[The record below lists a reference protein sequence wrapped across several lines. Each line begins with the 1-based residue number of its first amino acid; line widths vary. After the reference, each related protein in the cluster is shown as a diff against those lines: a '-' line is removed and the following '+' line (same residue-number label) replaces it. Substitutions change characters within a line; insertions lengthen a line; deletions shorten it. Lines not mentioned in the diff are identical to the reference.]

1 MKELLKQFTQ
11 LSLEEATKMS
21 REDLL
26 KIANHIELNQPE
38 RANKQE
44 LVICITKRLKD
55 QPDLLTVKEAPKK
68 TWTLGLE
75 SMVDPMEIFDSLFSE
90 LPKNIRCYSTNHR
103 RCVEVYYQTAKFS
116 RKLVELWLYE
126 DSRKLQL
133 SEWGGNVKQT
143 VKALIESKVKEFNE
157 TRLIVP
163 TIQPKEEPQEEVNPE
178 FQERLGKLKFILP
191 VTVSIYL
198 LSPDQAQITYKNLQ
212 GFDVEL
218 CYVRFTDKLEL
229 FDWNSKAIKSFQK
242 IIERKVGQV
251 NRTYSREKEETL
263 ENSPIVPNNGLLK
276 PFESSSASEDQ
287 EALNERLE
295 RLRLKSRNL
304 GRRTFDLWVLLYVLG
319 NNKGS
324 EREALE
330 LWSNGYFPSD
340 VLFLAA
346 CKEFQEDMW
355 NEVFKIYGSGTLSHV
370 QAQND
375 SYEVKDFY
383 GLQECLF
390 SAAAKLVAARFLECL
405 NNYKEK

>member
-1 MKELLKQFTQ
+1 MKELLKQFNE

-55 QPDLLTVKEAPKK
+55 QPDLLTVEEAPKK

-75 SMVDPMEIFDSLFSE
+75 AMVDPMEIFDSLFSE
-90 LPKNIRCYSTNHR
+90 LPKNIRCYYTNHP
-103 RCVEVYYQTAKFS
+103 RCVEVYYQTAKLS

-163 TIQPKEEPQEEVNPE
+163 TIQPKEEPQEN
-178 FQERLGKLKFILP
+178 
-191 VTVSIYL
+191 
-198 LSPDQAQITYKNLQ
+198 SP
-212 GFDVEL
+212 
-218 CYVRFTDKLEL
+218 
-229 FDWNSKAIKSFQK
+229 SFSD
-242 IIERKVGQV
+242 EA
-251 NRTYSREKEETL
+251 TL
-263 ENSPIVPNNGLLK
+263 ETS
-276 PFESSSASEDQ
+276 ESSETSEDQ

-295 RLRLKSRNL
+295 RLKLKSRNL

-319 NNKGS
+319 NNEGS

-330 LWSNGYFPSD
+330 LWSNGSFPSD

-370 QAQND
+370 QAQDD
-375 SYEVKDFY
+375 SCKVKDFY

-390 SAAAKLVAARFLECL
+390 SAAAKLVATDFLEYL